1 MQILNVLYQ
10 NPPKNIKFIDRKLTI
25 DSSKTIIIGA
35 NASGKTSLVID
46 YLKKFKNEES
56 LYINLNDIRVDKSEI
71 LENLISFL
79 KINSNVKI
87 VAIDNVDSQITADNF
102 YKILKDNIENIIFT
116 TNKKSIKLEEFKSLN
131 LHFLDY
137 EEFIAFFHKNLD
149 QDALFSHFLSHGR
162 SVTSALLDISEVNS
176 YLQNILK
183 ENLDDMHINLLKE
196 CVAFQGQSLSV
207 YELYKRLKERI
218 KISKDSVYA
227 SLGELEE
234 SGYISL
240 VAKFNEPNATKRLY
254 FEDFALRNALS
265 FKKDFTKNFTNVI
278 FCELFKFNEQIFYTK
293 DFDFFL
299 TKRKY
304 AILCIPFGDVDLL
317 FLKFKKL
324 LPVLKILEARRLQI
338 ITMANQGE
346 LSIEGIKCEIVPF
359 SQWALGIDI

>member
-1 MQILNVLYQ
+1 M
-10 NPPKNIKFIDRKLTI
+10 
-25 DSSKTIIIGA
+25 
-35 NASGKTSLVID
+35 
-46 YLKKFKNEES
+46 
-56 LYINLNDIRVDKSEI
+56 
-71 LENLISFL
+71 
-79 KINSNVKI
+79 
-87 VAIDNVDSQITADNF
+87 
-102 YKILKDNIENIIFT
+102 
-116 TNKKSIKLEEFKSLN
+116 
-131 LHFLDY
+131 
-137 EEFIAFFHKNLD
+137 
-149 QDALFSHFLSHGR
+149 
-162 SVTSALLDISEVNS
+162 
-176 YLQNILK
+176 
-183 ENLDDMHINLLKE
+183 
-196 CVAFQGQSLSV
+196 
-207 YELYKRLKERI
+207 
-218 KISKDSVYA
+218 
-227 SLGELEE
+227 
-234 SGYISL
+234 

>member
-87 VAIDNVDSQITADNF
+87 VAIDNLDSQITADNF
-102 YKILKDNIENIIFT
+102 YKILKDNVENIIFT
-116 TNKKSIKLEEFKSLN
+116 TNKKSIKLEEFKSLI

-149 QDALFSHFLSHGR
+149 QDALFSHFLSRGR

-278 FCELFKFNEQIFYTK
+278 FCELFKFEEQIFYTK
-293 DFDFFL
+293 EIDFFL
-299 TKRKY
+299 AKKKL
-304 AILCIPFGDVDLL
+304 AIICVPFSAPEIV

-324 LPVLKILEARRLQI
+324 HASLKELGISKLQI
-338 ITMANQGE
+338 ISVANQAE
-346 LSIEGIKCEIVPF
+346 QSIEGIKCEILPF
-359 SQWALGIDI
+359 SRWSLGL